1 MPELERELR
10 ALAAQVE
17 LPAERDLWPAVHAR
31 LGGRRPVRWFR
42 VAVVAVAAL
51 AAAIAVA
58 FAVPP
63 ARAAILRF
71 LGLEGVSIVRVERL
85 PPVTPSNAVVGTRTT
100 VAKAAAL
107 LGFQPLLPDIGRPDG
122 VYLDFSNMAVLL
134 VYGKPLRLRLEETQL
149 GVFQKM
155 ASAAQPIDRVNV
167 GGNPGVWIPDAHLFD
182 DFFGQPR
189 LSGSA
194 LLWEQDGI
202 TLRLE
207 GRLTKGEALR
217 IARSARSTG

>member
-10 ALAAQVE
+10 ALAAHVD
-17 LPAERDLWPAVHAR
+17 LPAERDLWPAIHAR
-31 LGGRRPVRWFR
+31 LDRRRPIRWFR
-42 VAVVAVAAL
+42 VAAVAVAAL

-71 LGLEGVSIVRVERL
+71 LGLEGVTIVRVETL
-85 PPVTPSNAVVGTRTT
+85 PPVAPSNAVVGTRTT
-100 VAKAAAL
+100 LDKAAAR

-122 VYLDFSNMAVLL
+122 VYLDSSNMAVLL
-134 VYGKPLRLRLEETQL
+134 VYGTPLRLRLEETQL

-155 ASAAQPIDRVNV
+155 ASTRQPIDRVNV

-194 LLWEQDGI
+194 LLWERDGI

-207 GRLTKGEALR
+207 GRLTKAQAVAL
-217 IARSARSTG
+217 ARAVGTR